1 MLYKAI
7 LACFLVASGDALKV
21 GTTGGRRE
29 FLAKAAYMV
38 PLIPLS
44 AFAEQ
49 KKGANPAD
57 IYARADEG
65 GLNAARAI
73 ERAKKG
79 QLVDGVSATC
89 AELDALIEV
98 DREALQ
104 FEKEKMDATNN
115 DKKVADTLD
124 RIRIQINQLKGV
136 REQKGCQTARVN
148 LKQAEDFDVYK
159 RADEGKLTVARAIE
173 RAKSLKLVDGSSAT
187 CSQLEKLVEIDQKA
201 LKFEK
206 QKLEAVDDPE
216 IQTIVSNAGNAI
228 EAQVKKLKAEQAKRC

>member
-1 MLYKAI
+1 
-7 LACFLVASGDALKV
+7 
-21 GTTGGRRE
+21 
-29 FLAKAAYMV
+29 MV

-57 IYARADEG
+57 IYARADAG

-79 QLVDGVSATC
+79 ELVDGLSATC
-89 AELDALIEV
+89 PELDALIEV

-104 FEKEKMDATNN
+104 FEKEKLDATNN
-115 DKKVADTLD
+115 DKKIADTLD
-124 RIRIQINQLKGV
+124 RIRIQVNQLKGV
-136 REQKGCQTARVN
+136 REQKGCQSARGN

-159 RADEGKLTVARAIE
+159 RADEGSLTAARAIE
-173 RAKSLKLVDGSSAT
+173 RAKSGKLVEGSSAT
-187 CSQLEKLVEIDQKA
+187 CSQLEKIVEIDVKS
-201 LKFEK
+201 LRFEM
-206 QKLEAVDDPE
+206 QKLEAVDDPA
-216 IQTIVSNAGNAI
+216 IKNIVSNAANAI